1 MLSDERE
8 SLLLKIP
15 PTVNIEVV
23 EDSEE
28 EDEYDNDEVFA
39 RKASI
44 LLPRYLYSLL

>member
-1 MLSDERE
+1 MSAKLISEERE

-28 EDEYDNDEVFA
+28 SEDESN
-39 RKASI
+39 
-44 LLPRYLYSLL
+44 LPEESNALSR

>member
-1 MLSDERE
+1 MTTKLLSEERE

-28 EDEYDNDEVFA
+28 DTEDEETNMPET
-39 RKASI
+39 SNI
-44 LLPRYLYSLL
+44 LPR

>member
-1 MLSDERE
+1 MTSQMLSDERE

-28 EDEYDNDEVFA
+28 ESDNEENNL
-39 RKASI
+39 RKSS
-44 LLPRYLYSLL
+44 LLPPWYC